1 MKSGRVRN
9 PNRQRYPDPRERGS
23 LGQGPSSC
31 PQSGSTATRS
41 KSGGQEKLKS
51 SWKVVEPRREV
62 QGPRTLGEW
71 LKQVKRAKNL
81 KKCTH
86 NTADRCNP
94 RPKVSV
100 NERSK
105 WNEGATVELE
115 RAGQKRRRRRTRD
128 ASNETRERRHK
139 ACWSRNAWGL
149 RQEQL
154 RTKGPSRWIWV
165 TGRQSTP
172 RGSAAPR
179 VILEAVRL
187 PRR

>member
-1 MKSGRVRN
+1 MVETSK
-9 PNRQRYPDPRERGS
+9 E
-23 LGQGPSSC
+23 GQ
-31 PQSGSTATRS
+31 
-41 KSGGQEKLKS
+41 K
-51 SWKVVEPRREV
+51 
-62 QGPRTLGEW
+62 
-71 LKQVKRAKNL
+71 L

-100 NERSK
+100 NKRSK

-115 RAGQKRRRRRTRD
+115 RAGRKRQRRRTRD

-139 ACWSRNAWGL
+139 ACWSRDAWGL

-154 RTKGPSRWIWV
+154 CTKGPSRWNWV
-165 TGRQSTP
+165 TGRQATP
-172 RGSAAPR
+172 RGSTAPR